1 MMSALNKLK
10 LNIEVQFA
18 SAAIEKKMAEIAP
31 FPLLKKWV
39 KTAIRINGQLT
50 LRFVNHAES
59 RRLNFHFR
67 KIDKATNVLTF
78 LYDVSQQSVSA
89 DIVLCLPVISRE
101 AKTQKKMM
109 HSHLAHM
116 IIHGCLH
123 AQGYDHEE
131 EKDAHTMETKEV
143 ALLDSLGF
151 ASPYLAL

>member
-1 MMSALNKLK
+1 MSALNKLK

-18 SAAIEKKMAEIAP
+18 SASIEKKMVEIASL
-31 FPLLKKWV
+31 PLLKKWA
-39 KTAIRINGQLT
+39 KTAIRKNGQLT

-67 KIDKATNVLTF
+67 RIDKATNVLTF
-78 LYDVSQQSVSA
+78 LYDVSQQTVSA

-101 AKTQKKMM
+101 AITQKKLM

-123 AQGYDHEE
+123 AQGYDNEA
-131 EKDAHTMETKEV
+131 EKDANIMEAKEV

>member
-1 MMSALNKLK
+1 MSALNKLK

-18 SAAIEKKMAEIAP
+18 SASIEKKMVEIASL
-31 FPLLKKWV
+31 PLLKKWA
-39 KTAIRINGQLT
+39 KTAIRKNGQLT

-67 KIDKATNVLTF
+67 RIDKATNVLTF
-78 LYDVSQQSVSA
+78 LYDVSQQTVSA

-101 AKTQKKMM
+101 AITQKKLM
-109 HSHLAHM
+109 HSHLAPM

-123 AQGYDHEE
+123 AQGYDHEA
-131 EKDAHTMETKEV
+131 EKDANIMEAKEV

>member
-1 MMSALNKLK
+1 MSALNKLK

-18 SAAIEKKMAEIAP
+18 SASIEKKIVSL
-31 FPLLKKWV
+31 PLLKKWA
-39 KTAIRINGQLT
+39 KTAIRKNGQLT

-67 KIDKATNVLTF
+67 RIDKATNVLTF
-78 LYDVSQQSVSA
+78 LYDVSQQTVSA

-101 AKTQKKMM
+101 AITQKKLM

-123 AQGYDHEE
+123 AQGYDHEA
-131 EKDAHTMETKEV
+131 EKDANIMEAKEV

>member
-1 MMSALNKLK
+1 MSALNKLK

-18 SAAIEKKMAEIAP
+18 SASIEKKMVEIASL
-31 FPLLKKWV
+31 PLLKKWA
-39 KTAIRINGQLT
+39 KIAIRKNGQLT

-67 KIDKATNVLTF
+67 RIDKATNVLTF
-78 LYDVSQQSVSA
+78 LYDVSQQTVSA

-101 AKTQKKMM
+101 AITQKKLM

-123 AQGYDHEE
+123 AQGYDHEA
-131 EKDAHTMETKEV
+131 EKDANIMEAKEV